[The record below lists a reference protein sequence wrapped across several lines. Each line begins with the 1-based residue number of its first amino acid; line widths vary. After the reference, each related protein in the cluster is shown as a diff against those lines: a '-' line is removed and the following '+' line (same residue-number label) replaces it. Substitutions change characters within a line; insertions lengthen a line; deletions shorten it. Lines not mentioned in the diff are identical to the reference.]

1 MTRIIIL
8 CDGTWNSP
16 DIVMPTHLVELSR
29 HLVNDPRQ
37 GQVVAYFAGVGTD
50 RRFDGAVG
58 RFLNK
63 WGGGAFGWGLD
74 DKVKQAYQFIAKAY
88 RPGDEIQVFGF
99 SRGAFTARSVVGMIR
114 KCGLIEDTSPAAV
127 NRAFALYRKRGA
139 RNAPDAPHIRE
150 ARRRMSPGF
159 ATSQEDFDWRGDG
172 SELVRVGFVGV
183 WDTVGARGIPVS
195 LLGPVASLWN
205 RQYRFHDMQLSRLVE
220 RARHAVALDE
230 QRLFYRP
237 ALWDNL
243 ERQGSRLGLNGGV
256 RGAARPYQQLW
267 FIGTHGILGG
277 SAGNR
282 KLSALPLQWVV
293 EGAPGI
299 MLRPGARLPG
309 VPGDP
314 LAETTLLPRDE
325 GLLRRWREGPERM
338 EDIHPSVSIRV
349 QTRAKYRPGS
359 LRL

>member
-1 MTRIIIL
+1 M
-8 CDGTWNSP
+8 
-16 DIVMPTHLVELSR
+16 
-29 HLVNDPRQ
+29 
-37 GQVVAYFAGVGTD
+37 
-50 RRFDGAVG
+50 
-58 RFLNK
+58 K
-63 WGGGAFGWGLD
+63 
-74 DKVKQAYQFIAKAY
+74 Y
-88 RPGDEIQVFGF
+88 RSFGF
-99 SRGAFTARSVVGMIR
+99 SRGAYTARSVVGMIR

-159 ATSQEDFDWRGDG
+159 ATSQEDLDWRGDG

-183 WDTVGARGIPVS
+183 WDTVGARGIPLS
-195 LLGPVASLWN
+195 LFGPVASLWN

-282 KLSALPLQWVV
+282 GLSGLPLQWVV

-299 MLRPGARLPG
+299 MGSPRGAAAGGAGRSAGGNDALAARRGALAALARGAGADGGYPSFGVDPGADPG
-309 VPGDP
+309 QVSARVAAPVTEGWIRPACRRRRGSSCRRDRG
-314 LAETTLLPRDE
+314 AAPRA
-325 GLLRRWREGPERM
+325 GR
-338 EDIHPSVSIRV
+338 PSH
-349 QTRAKYRPGS
+349 RPAG
-359 LRL
+359 RFPAPR

>member
-88 RPGDEIQVFGF
+88 RRGDEIQVFGF
-99 SRGAFTARSVVGMIR
+99 SRGAYTARSVVGMIR
-114 KCGLIEDTSPAAV
+114 KCGLIEDTSPEGV

-159 ATSQEDFDWRGDG
+159 AD
-172 SELVRVGFVGV
+172 
-183 WDTVGARGIPVS
+183 
-195 LLGPVASLWN
+195 VAG
-205 RQYRFHDMQLSRLVE
+205 
-220 RARHAVALDE
+220 
-230 QRLFYRP
+230 
-237 ALWDNL
+237 
-243 ERQGSRLGLNGGV
+243 GSRLARRWLGAGPGGV
-256 RGAARPYQQLW
+256 CRCLGHGGGA
-267 FIGTHGILGG
+267 GH
-277 SAGNR
+277 S
-282 KLSALPLQWVV
+282 
-293 EGAPGI
+293 
-299 MLRPGARLPG
+299 
-309 VPGDP
+309 P
-314 LAETTLLPRDE
+314 LALWAGGEPVE
-325 GLLRRWREGPERM
+325 PAVQ
-338 EDIHPSVSIRV
+338 VS
-349 QTRAKYRPGS
+349 
-359 LRL
+359 